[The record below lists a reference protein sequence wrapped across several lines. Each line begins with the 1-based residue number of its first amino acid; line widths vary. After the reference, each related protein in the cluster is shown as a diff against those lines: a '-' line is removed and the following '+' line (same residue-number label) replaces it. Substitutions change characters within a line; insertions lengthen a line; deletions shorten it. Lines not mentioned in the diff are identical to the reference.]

1 MRALQ
6 IALTSALLGIG
17 FINNTSAA
25 DKLTVG
31 VALPRAQLGQPNG
44 ASADVAD
51 PVRQALM
58 SYLKGPVIEV
68 IALEARIPM
77 QIAAEAREKGCAFVL
92 YTDVAQT
99 AKGGGGLKMLKK
111 LAPMAGMLPMLA
123 GGGGMGDVGAQ
134 MAMSSVTQTVM
145 QSQMADAQE
154 DAMANAMAAI
164 NGAQKS
170 NVKAGDTLT
179 LQYKLVRVGEEQPFK
194 EATIVGKAKATG
206 EDVLSPLIEAVAVAV
221 VGGVAGN

>member
-6 IALTSALLGIG
+6 VVFASALLGLG
-17 FINNTSAA
+17 FMNTAA
-25 DKLTVG
+25 AEAKLTVG

-44 ASADVAD
+44 ASADVAE

-68 IALEARIPM
+68 IALEARIPV

-99 AKGGGGLKMLKK
+99 SKGGGLKMLKK

-123 GGGGMGDVGAQ
+123 GGGMGDMGAQ
-134 MAMSSVTQTVM
+134 MAASAVTQTVM
-145 QSQMADAQE
+145 QSQMQDAQE

-170 NVKAGDTLT
+170 NVKAGDSLT

-194 EATIVGKAKATG
+194 EATIVGKAKANG
-206 EDVLSPLIEAVAVAV
+206 DDVLSPMLETVATDV
-221 VGGVAGN
+221 VGSVASH

>member
-6 IALTSALLGIG
+6 VILASAMLCLGLAG
-17 FINNTSAA
+17 TAPA
-25 DKLTVG
+25 ETTKLKVG

-44 ASADVAD
+44 ASADVAE

-68 IALEARIPM
+68 IPLEARIPV
-77 QIAAEAREKGCAFVL
+77 QIAAEAKEKGCAFVL
-92 YTDVAQT
+92 YTDVSQS
-99 AKGGGGLKMLKK
+99 AKSGGLKMLKK
-111 LAPMAGMLPMLA
+111 LAPMAGMLPML
-123 GGGGMGDVGAQ
+123 GGSGMGNMGAQ
-134 MAMSSVTQTVM
+134 VAASAVTQTVM

-170 NVKAGDTLT
+170 NVKAGDSLT
-179 LQYKLVRVGEEQPFK
+179 LQYKLVRAGEEQPVK
-194 EATIVGKAKATG
+194 EATIVGKAKANG
-206 EDVLSPLIEAVAVAV
+206 DDVLSPMIESVAVAV
-221 VGGVAGN
+221 VGSVSGS

>member
-6 IALTSALLGIG
+6 IIVASALLGLG
-17 FINNTSAA
+17 LTVTAA
-25 DKLTVG
+25 AETKLKVG

-44 ASADVAD
+44 ASADVAE

-68 IALEARIPM
+68 IALEARIPV
-77 QIAAEAREKGCAFVL
+77 QIAAEAKEKGCAFVL
-92 YTDVAQT
+92 YTDVSQS
-99 AKGGGGLKMLKK
+99 AKSGGLKMLKK
-111 LAPMAGMLPMLA
+111 LAPMAGMLPML
-123 GGGGMGDVGAQ
+123 GGGGMGSMGAQ
-134 MAMSSVTQTVM
+134 VAASAVTQTVM

-170 NVKAGDTLT
+170 NVKAGDSLS
-179 LQYKLVRVGEEQPFK
+179 LQYKLVRAGEEQPVK
-194 EATIVGKAKATG
+194 EATIVGKAKANG
-206 EDVLSPLIEAVAVAV
+206 DDVLSPMIESVAVAV
-221 VGGVAGN
+221 VGSVSGS

>member
-6 IALTSALLGIG
+6 VGLASALLGLG
-17 FINNTSAA
+17 FVNTAA
-25 DKLTVG
+25 AVTKLTVG

-44 ASADVAD
+44 ASADVAE

-68 IALEARIPM
+68 IALEARIPV
-77 QIAAEAREKGCAFVL
+77 QIAAEAKEKGCAFVL

-99 AKGGGGLKMLKK
+99 SKGGGLKMLKK
-111 LAPMAGMLPMLA
+111 LAPMAGMLPML
-123 GGGGMGDVGAQ
+123 GGGGMGNLGAQ
-134 MAMSSVTQTVM
+134 MAASAVTQTVV

-170 NVKAGDTLT
+170 NVKSGDSLT

-194 EATIVGKAKATG
+194 EATIVGKAKANG
-206 EDVLSPLIEAVAVAV
+206 EDVLSPLIESVAVAV

>member
-6 IALTSALLGIG
+6 VVLASALVGLG
-17 FINNTSAA
+17 FMNSVSAET
-25 DKLTVG
+25 KLTVG

-44 ASADVAD
+44 ASADVAE

-77 QIAAEAREKGCAFVL
+77 QIAAEAKEKGCAFVL

-99 AKGGGGLKMLKK
+99 SKGGGLKMLKK

-123 GGGGMGDVGAQ
+123 GGGIGGDMGAQ
-134 MAMSSVTQTVM
+134 MAASAVTQTVM
-145 QSQMADAQE
+145 QSQMQDAQE

-170 NVKAGDTLT
+170 NVKAGDSLT

-194 EATIVGKAKATG
+194 EATIIGQG
-206 EDVLSPLIEAVAVAV
+206 EGQRRRCAEPDDRVCGR
-221 VGGVAGN
+221 GGRGRSGW